1 MYNTEFVCT
10 YKLHEEEDQ
19 DDMYRVQLLQ
29 AYNLEKWDDKIINN
43 TMTTLFN
50 KYNTNSDFK
59 EIIDKAKESEKLSN
73 IKTYIGD
80 DPQTLFNGLFQYELF
95 DLIHLCM
102 CDLEKSSTISEINKN
117 KLLNNL

>member
-29 AYNLEKWDDKIINN
+29 AYNLEKWDDKIIND
-43 TMTTLFN
+43 TMTSLFN
-50 KYNTNSDFK
+50 TYITNVDFK
-59 EIIDKAKESEKLSN
+59 EIIDKAKQSEKLSN

-80 DPQTLFNGLFQYELF
+80 DSQTLFNGLFQYDLF
-95 DLIHLCM
+95 DMIHICI

>member
-50 KYNTNSDFK
+50 NYNTNADFK

-73 IKTYIGD
+73 IKTYIGND
-80 DPQTLFNGLFQYELF
+80 SQTLFNGLFQYDLF

-102 CDLEKSSTISEINKN
+102 CDLEKSSTISKINKN

>member
-50 KYNTNSDFK
+50 NYITNADFK

-95 DLIHLCM
+95 DLIHLCI

>member
-1 MYNTEFVCT
+1 MYNTDFVCT

-50 KYNTNSDFK
+50 NYNTNADFK
-59 EIIDKAKESEKLSN
+59 EIDKERTVKITILKL
-73 IKTYIGD
+73 I
-80 DPQTLFNGLFQYELF
+80 LR
-95 DLIHLCM
+95 
-102 CDLEKSSTISEINKN
+102 
-117 KLLNNL
+117 